1 MDNIEFLLNCLD
13 VEAFTGGTKK
23 RNYIEG
29 FAVAD
34 AKHLMYV
41 GITKIQDKNAQI
53 EIMALCLRSTD
64 LNSSILEI
72 NLKIVYTDKKKSIK
86 CSCTCPAGIGGQ
98 CKHATALLIHLT
110 R

>member
-1 MDNIEFLLNCLD
+1 MDKSDFFINSLD
-13 VEAFTGGTKK
+13 VESFAGDTKK

-41 GITKIQDKNAQI
+41 GITKLRDEEV
-53 EIMALCLRSTD
+53 EIMALCLRNTD
-64 LNSSILEI
+64 LTTAILEL
-72 NLKIVYTDKKKSIK
+72 NLKISYRNNRKFIK
-86 CSCTCPAGIGGQ
+86 CSCTCPAGIEGQ
-98 CKHATALLIHLT
+98 CKHSTALLVHLS